1 MHKIKTK
8 IKDLFVLKGKKFFD
22 QRGWLRESFKVKI
35 FKKKIVFCVASK
47 SKRNV
52 LRGLHFQYK
61 NEQDKIIVVLN
72 GKF

>member
-22 QRGWLRESFKVKI
+22 QRGWLRESFKVKN

-47 SKRNV
+47 SKSAN
-52 LRGLHFQYK
+52 RGCVTDL
-61 NEQDKIIVVLN
+61 
-72 GKF
+72 

>member
-35 FKKKIVFCVASK
+35 FKKKLFFVW
-47 SKRNV
+47 
-52 LRGLHFQYK
+52 H
-61 NEQDKIIVVLN
+61 LN
-72 GKF
+72 LKGMF